1 MAAITAAQVKTL
13 REETGLPL
21 MECKSALT
29 EAGGDTAQAKE
40 ILQKKYKGK
49 MESRSANVTGEGR
62 IAIFISEDRKSA
74 SIADVRCETAPVAKT
89 DRFVELADT
98 VARSCAKQDIHQAE
112 GDAIKELP
120 SVDHE
125 GWTLGEEL
133 TDAFGVIR
141 ENIRFERVR
150 RVSGAYV
157 CGYVHHDGKTGVVV
171 ALDAVPNPESVGTD
185 LCHHV
190 AFANPMAI
198 RREELPAEELDRVR
212 KLAREVAEG
221 EGKPDH
227 IVDKIADGKVNAFCA
242 ENALMD
248 QEHVKVS
255 KTTVR
260 DVLRSAGVNEVVD
273 FAYFKIGG

>member
-1 MAAITAAQVKTL
+1 MAAITAAQVKSL

-29 EAGGDTAQAKE
+29 EANGDTGQAKE

-49 MESRSANVTGEGR
+49 MESRAANVTGEGR
-62 IAIFISEDRKSA
+62 ITICIGDDRKTGC
-74 SIADVRCETAPVAKT
+74 IADVRCETAPVAKT
-89 DRFVELADT
+89 DRFIELAET
-98 VARSCAKQDIHQAE
+98 VARSCLGCDFSEAGE
-112 GDAIKELP
+112 EAIKQIP
-120 SVDHE
+120 STGHD
-125 GWTLGEEL
+125 GWTLEQEL
-133 TDAFGVIR
+133 TDAFSVIR

-171 ALDAVPNPESVGTD
+171 ALDAVPDPESAGTD

-198 RREELPAEELDRVR
+198 QRESLPADELEKVR
-212 KLAREVAEG
+212 TLAREIAEG
-221 EGKPDH
+221 EGKPAH

-260 DVLRSAGVNEVVD
+260 DVLRSAGVGNVID